1 MTTKATVEG
10 FLTAVMERTDWVSYL
25 GENLVFISATS
36 PLKEVSGK
44 EAALPGLRRFYS
56 MVSAMQIREL
66 IVEGQRA
73 CALTRYTLQPPG
85 GRAPFQSDVAEI
97 FNVRDDRITSF
108 AIYFDTAPY
117 PK

>member
-1 MTTKATVEG
+1 
-10 FLTAVMERTDWVSYL
+10 MERRDWISYL
-25 GENLVFISATS
+25 DEQLVFISATS
-36 PLKEVSGK
+36 PLKQVAGK

-56 MVSAMQIREL
+56 TISTMQIHEV
-66 IVEGQRA
+66 IVEGSQA
-73 CALTRYTLQPPG
+73 CALTRYTVQPPG

-97 FNVRDDRITSF
+97 YTVTNDKISSF